1 MEATGQPQAKIPE
14 PEERGYPRG
23 DDLYQLFVRLDGIE
37 PPIWRRLLV
46 SKQTGLPR
54 LHLILQDLMGWLDY
68 HLHRFEIGDG
78 VAFAL
83 PSIEDFSP
91 LPIDYRL
98 LTLDQIAPR
107 EGARF
112 RYVYDYGDNWI
123 HEITVEN
130 RRRPVPARRYPVVLE
145 GRRATPPED
154 VGGPHGYQ
162 DLLEVLQ
169 DPEHE
174 EHVRYRMW
182 VGPRFDPEH
191 FDVTAVNRRLARL
204 PRTNRTA
211 LRIVTDRHRG

>member
-1 MEATGQPQAKIPE
+1 MH
-14 PEERGYPRG
+14 
-23 DDLYQLFVRLDGIE
+23 V
-37 PPIWRRLLV
+37 PPYSLGWRR
-46 SKQTGLPR
+46 TG
-54 LHLILQDLMGWLDY
+54 
-68 HLHRFEIGDG
+68 
-78 VAFAL
+78 
-83 PSIEDFSP
+83 
-91 LPIDYRL
+91 
-98 LTLDQIAPR
+98 LTLDQIAPH
-107 EGARF
+107 EGVRL

-130 RRRPVPARRYPVVLE
+130 RRRPVPGRRYPVVLE

-169 DPEHE
+169 DPENE